1 MMNLWTDT
9 HLEFTKLQALI
20 WAARETEDDWDRDIF
35 FELIDEVSK
44 SVERKLV
51 QLSEKIA

>member
-1 MMNLWTDT
+1 MNLWTDT

-20 WAARETEDDWDRDIF
+20 WAARETTDDWDRDIF

>member
-1 MMNLWTDT
+1 MNLWDETY
-9 HLEFTKLQALI
+9 LEFTKLQALI
-20 WAARETEDDWDRDIF
+20 WAARETKDDWDRGIF
-35 FELIDEVSK
+35 FELIDEVFK